1 MVVLYC
7 INAVCAFKG
16 WFHSLRSSG
25 DKICHSLKGLLCF
38 DEAQAFASLW
48 LQACFLRTFLWK
60 VSKWSTSPSNIL
72 RKPLEKWLFG
82 VMKRYLPTYVFVSE
96 VPVWKKIKKMNRGR
110 PSHTALDP
118 TVWNQSLFISHYWL
132 NWRSTCR
139 PTGTPTNVS
148 HPLHSSPLMC
158 TCLSF
163 ISFHL
168 SLFIELNHRHECA
181 WLWCDAQPSINPY
194 LPHCSSPS

>member
-1 MVVLYC
+1 MKHRL
-7 INAVCAFKG
+7 
-16 WFHSLRSSG
+16 SLACGCKLVFWEFSSERSQS
-25 DKICHSLKGLLCF
+25 DCLLHQTSCVN
-38 DEAQAFASLW
+38 LW
-48 LQACFLRTFLWK
+48 RNC
-60 VSKWSTSPSNIL
+60 S
-72 RKPLEKWLFG
+72 LEKWSDI
-82 VMKRYLPTYVFVSE
+82 YQ
-96 VPVWKKIKKMNRGR
+96 PVCLHFNGCFILEKVIKMNRGR

-118 TVWNQSLFISHYWL
+118 TVWNQNLFISRYWL

-168 SLFIELNHRHECA
+168 SLFIELNHRHECV